1 MTKLKD
7 WLIAAGVLA
16 LGRGTPPPRDQKARI
31 VAPGDPDRRAE
42 NVVLALFFLAT
53 LAGAAFIV
61 VYALD
66 RLSHQTQWLG
76 LAIGAAFALLALAST
91 VIAHRLVVTEE
102 VVEPYPEDSP
112 DTQEEIEQIVE
123 ESGSRFTRKRLVTVA
138 GAGAL
143 GTLGAALLAPA
154 ASLGPVLHTGELYRA
169 PWRRGRR
176 LVGDDG
182 RALSADEIEE
192 GTFYT
197 AYPEGADREL
207 IGAPI
212 VVVRLPTAE
221 IRDRKDWAPRGIV
234 AYSKIC
240 THAGCA
246 VALYRKPTF
255 AAVQPRPA
263 LVCPCHYSTF
273 DPADGGAV
281 LFGPAGRPL
290 PQLPLAIDGAGHLRA
305 AGTFSGPVGPAW
317 WGVRMGKARS

>member
-66 RLSHQTQWLG
+66 RLSHDTQWLG

-112 DTQEEIEQIVE
+112 DAQDEIEQIVE

-197 AYPEGADREL
+197 AYPEGADRFRGEPGLGGDQL
-207 IGAPI
+207 IAGQHA
-212 VVVRLPTAE
+212 RQLAATRRWRW
-221 IRDRKDWAPRGIV
+221 RDDRVER
-234 AYSKIC
+234 
-240 THAGCA
+240 
-246 VALYRKPTF
+246 
-255 AAVQPRPA
+255 
-263 LVCPCHYSTF
+263 
-273 DPADGGAV
+273 DGDVGHLGTVDQRCDRRQQA
-281 LFGPAGRPL
+281 AGRADLESGFVRRPRCTVET
-290 PQLPLAIDGAGHLRA
+290 PEQLE
-305 AGTFSGPVGPAW
+305 GPVDEVDPHGLRHGTSVACEH
-317 WGVRMGKARS
+317 MFA